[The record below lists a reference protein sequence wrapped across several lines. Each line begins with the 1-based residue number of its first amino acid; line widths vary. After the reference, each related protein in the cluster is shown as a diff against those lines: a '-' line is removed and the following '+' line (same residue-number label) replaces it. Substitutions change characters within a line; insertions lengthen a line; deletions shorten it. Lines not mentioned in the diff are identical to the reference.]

1 MFAAAISK
9 IGYIKWELSVEI
21 WGKKSHHRSRF
32 AEQSVSLSKNSKK
45 MVAQLIFTH
54 QLIIFNSEHIFNNI
68 RQLVCRRWV
77 FWKKYNKLY
86 SHYFF
91 STVTQ

>member
-21 WGKKSHHRSRF
+21 WGKKSHYRSRF